1 MVNIDYIMDLLDWNN
16 NSEDQLLG
24 IKLARDVKC
33 INAFLQ
39 PGFPYGKRVWDNCA
53 KILSERTDEELSPY
67 FVELLEWLQD
77 LNWPGTFIIINR
89 LIRFNGDSLLETY
102 SKVVYTALRNEEENN
117 EWLGHLSKLL
127 ENHHLSKGL
136 NRNLHNIMLERYNS
150 FWR

>member
-24 IKLARDVKC
+24 IKLAQDVKC

-67 FVELLEWLQD
+67 LVELLEWLQD
-77 LNWPGTFIIINR
+77 LNWPGTFIMINR

-117 EWLGHLSKLL
+117 EWLDHLSKLL
-127 ENHHLSKGL
+127 ENHHLSKEL
-136 NRNLHNIMLERYNS
+136 NRNVYNIMLERYNN